1 MIYDSSS
8 PRRANINGSL
18 HMATRLKPFTRIVR
32 SYGGYGSPTI
42 IPCNTIIIIR
52 LFNALINKATVNIIS
67 VSIPDY
73 RSQNHIAMIVH
84 HNCSKHS
91 SEGFHSTTLSPQLKN
106 YYDGYTQCFDL
117 CNSLTPDIPFKA
129 RIIMRSTKIV
139 TCKLNTSLPINMDS
153 SWRLDPPLR

>member
-1 MIYDSSS
+1 MTALLLGEQILMAHSTW
-8 PRRANINGSL
+8 PQGSNHSQEL
-18 HMATRLKPFTRIVR
+18 WDHMV
-32 SYGGYGSPTI
+32 G